1 MELFYSQEGEGKM
14 IKYQHIERIGNDE
27 VDGLLVGKVCVQ
39 PKIDGANGQI
49 GLDESGA
56 LYCASRNQV
65 LSEAVTNQGFWN
77 HVQEN
82 AALYLAY
89 LREHPTHILYGEWLV
104 PHSLKTYRASAWRK
118 FYVFDVWDTATEK
131 YLPFENYAPA
141 LEACGVE
148 VVPVLVIIHNPT
160 EEKLLQYVQANTYLI
175 EDGNGPGEGIVLK
188 NYAFA
193 NRYGRTTWA
202 KIVRNEFK
210 EENRRAFGVPE
221 VTMSSTEARITEQY
235 VTAGRLEKV
244 KAKMQEA
251 GPWSSRRVPEYLN
264 RVWHELITEEMWN
277 ILKAHK
283 NPAIDFKLLNRM
295 VITRI
300 KELDPATF

>member
-1 MELFYSQEGEGKM
+1 M
-14 IKYQHIERIGNDE
+14 IKYQHIERVGNDE
-27 VDGLLVGKVCVQ
+27 VDGILVGKVYVQ

-49 GLDESGA
+49 GLDEAGA

-77 HVQEN
+77 HVWDN
-82 AALYLAY
+82 AVMYLAY
-89 LREHPTHILYGEWLV
+89 LHEHPAHILYGEWMV
-104 PHSLKTYRASAWRK
+104 PHSLKTYRATAWRK
-118 FYVFDVWDTATEK
+118 FYVFDVWDTAAEK
-131 YLPFENYAPA
+131 YLPYEDYAPA
-141 LEACGVE
+141 LEACGIE
-148 VVPVLVIIHNPT
+148 VVPVLAVIHNPT
-160 EEKLLQYVQANTYLI
+160 EDKLLQYVQANTYLI
-175 EDGNGPGEGIVLK
+175 EDGKGCGEGIVLK

-210 EENRRAFGVPE
+210 EENRRAFGSPGVIM
-221 VTMSSTEARITEQY
+221 VSTESRIAEQY
-235 VTAGRLEKV
+235 VTAGRLDKI

-251 GPWSSRRVPEYLN
+251 GPWSSRRIPEYLN

-283 NPAIDFKLLNRM
+283 NPTIDFKLLNRH
-295 VITRI
+295 IIARI
-300 KELDPATF
+300 KELDPETF

>member
-1 MELFYSQEGEGKM
+1 M
-14 IKYQHIERIGNDE
+14 IKYQHIERVGNDE
-27 VDGLLVGKVCVQ
+27 VDGILVGRVHIQ
-39 PKIDGANGQI
+39 PKIDGANGQVGI
-49 GLDESGA
+49 NGN

-65 LSEAVTNQGFWN
+65 LSESTTNQGFWN
-77 HVQEN
+77 HVQDN
-82 AALYLAY
+82 AAIYLAY
-89 LREHPTHILYGEWLV
+89 LQEHPTHILYGEWLV

-118 FYVFDVWDTATEK
+118 FYVFDVYNTLTEK
-131 YLPFENYAPA
+131 YLPYEDYAPA
-141 LEACGVE
+141 LEACGIE
-148 VVPVLVIIHNPT
+148 VIPVLAVVHNPT

-175 EDGNGPGEGIVLK
+175 EDGKGCGEGIVLK

-202 KIVRNEFK
+202 KLVRNEFK
-210 EENRRAFGVPE
+210 EEHRRAFGSPE
-221 VTMSSTEARITEQY
+221 VVMVSTELRIAEQY

-251 GPWSSRRVPEYLN
+251 GPWSSRRIPEYLN

-283 NPAIDFKLLNRM
+283 NPTIDFKLLNRM
-295 VITRI
+295 VIARI
-300 KELDPATF
+300 KELDRETF